1 MKMKEIGRFNVSK
14 EITDMLFDKEHKG
27 NSVKDNIDV
36 EMLVTGF
43 IIYDMEGDGYHLK
56 FITHDDKDYYTS
68 SQVFIK
74 EFMRIAKNAED
85 KPFIVTPI
93 EATSS
98 KGRKYLSIKESIP
111 KSTDND
117 AWKNMNW

>member
-1 MKMKEIGRFNVSK
+1 
-14 EITDMLFDKEHKG
+14 MLFDKEHKG